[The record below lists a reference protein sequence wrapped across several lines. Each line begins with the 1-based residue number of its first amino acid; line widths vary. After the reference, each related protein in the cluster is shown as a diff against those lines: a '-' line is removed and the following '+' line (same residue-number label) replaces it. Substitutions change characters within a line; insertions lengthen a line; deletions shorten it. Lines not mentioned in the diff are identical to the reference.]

1 MPRKAMK
8 CIVEFDI
15 HTVLC
20 PGTYLRDY
28 GYIYLRVSCM
38 GLDVSTKAVPPTF
51 PLFFHERLRF
61 ERTFKNCQDPA
72 YVSVLLKGEDLTI
85 ELKQHDDYISDGYV
99 IAHYSSNVK
108 DFLYPTSVSSNLPGR
123 DVTLYK
129 TSLFNPIRI
138 TGEPVRLE
146 FATKTT
152 LKEVPDPNDFSKS
165 TESEEEVIPYSN
177 RPKSSSNHRS
187 RSPHRLCQA
196 DETIHNNSEFVV
208 RHKDDKL
215 LENRDF
221 STFINPKPRR
231 SRSPT
236 RRSRSLSPSKRLD
249 GNATSQS
256 IPAWKYSVDFP
267 RSSET
272 RRRPR
277 HSRSATEPASF
288 ASSFRSPS
296 PSRSLRFALDDLD
309 ITSGLSRSFTDAT
322 LRHKTR
328 YSPHLSAALSAS
340 DRIQSRVDRVM
351 RVAQDSDTESVD
363 SLDVLRD
370 SLREERKALSD
381 AIREADRKAYYKSLG
396 IDL

>member
-1 MPRKAMK
+1 MSRKAMK
-8 CIVEFDI
+8 CVVELDV

-28 GYIYLRVSCM
+28 GYVYLRVYCM
-38 GLDVSTKAVPPTF
+38 GLEVSTKAVPPTF

-61 ERTFKNCQDPA
+61 ERTFRNCQDPA

-85 ELKQHDDYISDGYV
+85 ELRQHDDYITDGFV

-108 DFLYPTSVSSNLPGR
+108 DFLYPTSVSSYLPGR
-123 DVTLYK
+123 DITLYK

-152 LKEVPDPNDFSKS
+152 LKEVADPIDFTQS
-165 TESEEEVIPYSN
+165 
-177 RPKSSSNHRS
+177 
-187 RSPHRLCQA
+187 
-196 DETIHNNSEFVV
+196 
-208 RHKDDKL
+208 
-215 LENRDF
+215 
-221 STFINPKPRR
+221 PRR

-236 RRSRSLSPSKRLD
+236 RRSRSLSPSKRSQ
-249 GNATSQS
+249 GNVTSES

-267 RSSET
+267 TSTPLTS
-272 RRRPR
+272 RRRGR
-277 HSRSATEPASF
+277 HSRSITEPTTF
-288 ASSFRSPS
+288 TSSYRSTS
-296 PSRSLRFALDDLD
+296 PTRSLRFALDDLD
-309 ITSGLSRSFTDAT
+309 ITSGLSRSYSDAT
-322 LRHKTR
+322 LRHRTR

-340 DRIQSRVDRVM
+340 DRIQSRIDRVV
-351 RVAQDSDTESVD
+351 RNGHESDSDSVD

-381 AIREADRKAYYKSLG
+381 AIREADRKAYYRSLG

>member
-1 MPRKAMK
+1 MSRKAMK
-8 CIVEFDI
+8 CVVELDV

-28 GYIYLRVSCM
+28 GYVYLRVYCM
-38 GLDVSTKAVPPTF
+38 GLEVSTKAVPPTF

-61 ERTFKNCQDPA
+61 ERTFRNCQDPA

-85 ELKQHDDYISDGYV
+85 ELRQHDDYITDGFV

-108 DFLYPTSVSSNLPGR
+108 DFLYPTSVSSYLPGR
-123 DVTLYK
+123 DITLYK

-152 LKEVPDPNDFSKS
+152 LKEVADPIDFTQSSDSDEEVVSFLNTSKS
-165 TESEEEVIPYSN
+165 RSPSN
-177 RPKSSSNHRS
+177 RS
-187 RSPHRLCQA
+187 RSPPKLGQA
-196 DETIHNNSEFVV
+196 GEDSAQHNSEFVV
-208 RHKDDKL
+208 RHKDDKM

-236 RRSRSLSPSKRLD
+236 RRSRSLSPSKRSQ
-249 GNATSQS
+249 GNVTSES

-267 RSSET
+267 TSTPLTS
-272 RRRPR
+272 RRRGR
-277 HSRSATEPASF
+277 HSRSITEPTTF
-288 ASSFRSPS
+288 TSSYRSTS
-296 PSRSLRFALDDLD
+296 PTRSLRFALDDLD
-309 ITSGLSRSFTDAT
+309 ITSGLSRSYSDAT
-322 LRHKTR
+322 LRHRTR

-340 DRIQSRVDRVM
+340 DRIQSRIDRVV
-351 RVAQDSDTESVD
+351 RNGHESDSDSVD
-363 SLDVLRD
+363 SLDVLR
-370 SLREERKALSD
+370 
-381 AIREADRKAYYKSLG
+381 AYYRSLG

>member
-165 TESEEEVIPYSN
+165 
-177 RPKSSSNHRS
+177 
-187 RSPHRLCQA
+187 
-196 DETIHNNSEFVV
+196 
-208 RHKDDKL
+208 
-215 LENRDF
+215 
-221 STFINPKPRR
+221 PRR

>member
-1 MPRKAMK
+1 M
-8 CIVEFDI
+8 
-15 HTVLC
+15 
-20 PGTYLRDY
+20 
-28 GYIYLRVSCM
+28 
-38 GLDVSTKAVPPTF
+38 
-51 PLFFHERLRF
+51 
-61 ERTFKNCQDPA
+61 
-72 YVSVLLKGEDLTI
+72 
-85 ELKQHDDYISDGYV
+85 
-99 IAHYSSNVK
+99 SS
-108 DFLYPTSVSSNLPGR
+108 SLPGR
-123 DVTLYK
+123 DITLYK

-152 LKEVPDPNDFSKS
+152 LKEVPDPTDFSKS
-165 TESEEEVIPYSN
+165 TESSSDEEVISYLNTSRSRTN
-177 RPKSSSNHRS
+177 RSS
-187 RSPHRLCQA
+187 RSPGKLKSEE
-196 DETIHNNSEFVV
+196 ETAEHSSEFVV

-236 RRSRSLSPSKRLD
+236 RRSRSVSPSTRFQ
-249 GNATSQS
+249 GNVTSES

-267 RSSET
+267 SSST
-272 RRRPR
+272 SRRRGR

-288 ASSFRSPS
+288 VSSYRSAS

-309 ITSGLSRSFTDAT
+309 ITSRSYADAG
-322 LRHKTR
+322 LRHRTR

-351 RVAQDSDTESVD
+351 RTGQESDTDSVD